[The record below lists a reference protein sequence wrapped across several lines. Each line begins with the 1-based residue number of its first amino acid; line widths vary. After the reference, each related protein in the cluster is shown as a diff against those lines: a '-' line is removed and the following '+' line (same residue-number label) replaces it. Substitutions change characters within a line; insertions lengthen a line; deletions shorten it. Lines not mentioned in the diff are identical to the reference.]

1 MPTVFIVV
9 AVIAVILVLWA
20 ISAYNSLV
28 RKKNYIT
35 EAWSGIDNQLKR
47 KVNIITNLVDS
58 IKMQT
63 KFESDVIDKIAA
75 SRAGMLSQDK
85 EKAMAASDEVTRV
98 MPSVVALAES
108 YPQLGTNQS
117 YLKLM
122 ADIKDV
128 EDKVTYARTRYNVC
142 VTDYNNTIAIF
153 PKSIIA
159 GMFRFGPE
167 KVFEIAAEERI
178 DADNLRISEL

>member
-1 MPTVFIVV
+1 MPFVIIAAVV
-9 AVIAVILVLWA
+9 AVIIVLWA
-20 ISAYNSLV
+20 IGAYNALI

-63 KFESDVIDKIAA
+63 KFENEIIDKIAA
-75 SRAGMLSQDK
+75 SRSGMLSTNK
-85 EKAMAASDEVTRV
+85 EKAMESSDEVTRIL
-98 MPSVVALAES
+98 PSMVALAES

-128 EDKVTYARTRYNVC
+128 EDKVAYARTRYNVC
-142 VTDYNNTIAIF
+142 VTDFNNSIAMF
-153 PKSIIA
+153 PGSILA
-159 GMFRFGPE
+159 GMFRFTPE
-167 KVFEIAAEERI
+167 KVFDIPPQERV

>member
-1 MPTVFIVV
+1 MLGWIILAVV
-9 AVIAVILVLWA
+9 VIIVLWA
-20 ISAYNSLV
+20 IGAYNSLV

-63 KFESDVIDKIAA
+63 KFESDIIDKIAA
-75 SRAGMLSQDK
+75 SRAGMLSKDRGQAIAAND
-85 EKAMAASDEVTRV
+85 AATRMLPSIMALSEN
-98 MPSVVALAES
+98 
-108 YPQLGTNQS
+108 YPQLGTNVS

-122 ADIKDV
+122 EDIKDV

-142 VTDYNNTIAIF
+142 VTDFNNTIAVF
-153 PKSIIA
+153 PGSIIA
-159 GMFRFGPE
+159 GMFHFTRE
-167 KVFEIAAEERI
+167 KVFEIPAQDRSN
-178 DADNLRISEL
+178 ADNLRISEL